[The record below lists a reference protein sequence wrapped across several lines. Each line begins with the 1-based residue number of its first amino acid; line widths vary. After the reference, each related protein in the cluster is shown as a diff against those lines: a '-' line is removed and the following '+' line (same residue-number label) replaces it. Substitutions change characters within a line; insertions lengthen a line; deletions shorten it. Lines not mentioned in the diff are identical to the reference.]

1 MSQSILIIG
10 KPSTSK
16 SSFLGQLYTLIES
29 EQGQI
34 RLWKTPDDLSAVQ
47 SIARR
52 HAEGKEAEA
61 TPPTAN
67 HELVLPLQIGQQ
79 FIELHYP
86 DYGGEQIEQMLHN
99 RLISEPWLTLVNQS
113 DDWLLF
119 IRPLLLYAPY
129 DLTTKPA
136 SEANPDQPTVV
147 TTNPRFSDQTELI
160 ELLQMFLAVRQQS
173 IRQLVRLPRLSVVLT
188 CWDEL
193 DLVDRKPLTYLQRR
207 MPLLVQYI
215 AATWAVDAWQCVGLS
230 AQGFSLQDPDNQNKY
245 RSNGP
250 EKYPYVVN
258 ASGAEVHDLTNL
270 LTFPM
275 P

>member
-29 EQGQI
+29 EQGQV

-47 SIARR
+47 SIARN
-52 HAEGKEAEA
+52 HADGKEAEA

-67 HELVLPLQIGQQ
+67 HELVLPLQIDQRV
-79 FIELHYP
+79 IELHYP
-86 DYGGEQIEQMLHN
+86 DYGGEQIEQMLQN
-99 RLISEPWLTLVNQS
+99 RSITEPWLTLIKQA

-119 IRPLLLYAPY
+119 IRPLLLYTPF

-136 SEANPDQPTVV
+136 SEANPEKPVAR
-147 TTNPRFSDQTELI
+147 TTKHRFSDQTELI
-160 ELLQMFLAVRQQS
+160 ELLQMFLDIRQQS
-173 IRQLVRLPRLSVVLT
+173 IRELVQLPRLSVVIT

-193 DLVDRKPLTYLQRR
+193 SLGSEKPLPYLQKK
-207 MPLLVQYI
+207 MPLLAQYI
-215 AATWAVDAWQCVGLS
+215 DTNWATDAWQCVGLS
-230 AQGFSLQDPDNQNKY
+230 AQGFSLKDPDNQEKY
-245 RSNGP
+245 RNDGP

-258 ASGAEVHDLTNL
+258 ASGVEVHDLTNL